1 MLAGKQVYPFWYALI
16 LLTLFTLYP
25 RCSTADND
33 NDSVPRSSVS
43 IELGADQAGGQE
55 QFVSLDTLIDEQ
67 HLVYFAY
74 GRYQYT
80 QSNRQRPSSRASD
93 LTNQLTSFIVED
105 IADSPFNTGFGL
117 EWWGN
122 NGVLT
127 TQTLNALLRYNWRYL
142 SFDLMPQIQRIR
154 FVDIPLFDSA
164 KKSFDVSADGWVV
177 SATYFSADNW
187 FLQLQHMENNYQ
199 IQESVLGELL
209 ARAENS
215 VDRRLAVRGRNG
227 RYFDQATVLEVNRS
241 TVTIGTSIDVVDI
254 VVDWSKGESL
264 IGSFISEDIRLSL
277 GLPIANKFSVIGKVG
292 QIRSNAQ
299 SNLNYVN
306 FSVTYHW

>member
-1 MLAGKQVYPFWYALI
+1 MLAGKPVYPFWYALI
-16 LLTLFTLYP
+16 LLNLFTLYP
-25 RCSTADND
+25 RCSVADND
-33 NDSVPRSSVS
+33 GVLSSSVS

-55 QFVSLDTLIDEQ
+55 QFISLDTLIDAQ

-80 QSNRQRPSSRASD
+80 QSNRQRPDNRSND
-93 LTNQLTSFIVED
+93 IINQLYSFTVED

-122 NGVLT
+122 DNVLT
-127 TQTLNALLRYNWRYL
+127 MQTLNALLRYNWRYL

-154 FVDIPLFDSA
+154 FVDIPVFDSN
-164 KKSFDVSADGWVV
+164 KKSFDVSANGWVV
-177 SATYFSADNW
+177 SATYFSTDNW
-187 FLQLQHMENNYQ
+187 FLQLQHMENSYQ
-199 IQESVLGELL
+199 IQESVLGILL

-215 VDRRLAVRGRNG
+215 ADGRLAVRGRNG
-227 RYFDQATVLEVNRS
+227 RYFDQATVLEVKRS
-241 TVTIGTSIDVVDI
+241 TLTIGTSIDVVDI
-254 VVDWSKGESL
+254 AVDWSQGESL
-264 IGSFISEDIRLSL
+264 IGSFISEDIRLSI
-277 GLPIANKFSVIGKVG
+277 GLPMANNFSVIGKVG
-292 QIRSNAQ
+292 QLRADAQ